1 MTAPHR
7 CPSAPLPAGGEPPP
21 SRWEMADVV
30 RLYGPAY
37 LQTHPVSPTQQQVLE
52 AIAACRT
59 AQLGGHAEQCPQCG
73 FARAVYHSCRNRHW
87 PKCQS
92 FPTAQWGEAR
102 QAELLPVP
110 YFHTVFTLPHDL
122 NPLLLGNKRQLI
134 PLLFAAASQT
144 LQQFGQQQLGGQLGS
159 IMVLHTWDQRL
170 NAHFHVHCLVPG
182 GALVRQ
188 GTRWVP
194 THPRFLFPIHALA
207 MVFRAKFLE
216 ALRQRWSAEALRL
229 PEAFPELRTPGG
241 FRRLCDQLSAQGW
254 IVYAKPPFAGPT
266 DVVAYLGRYTHRVA
280 LANHRLVD
288 VREGRVQFTY
298 RDRQHGN
305 RVETLTLDAHTVLQR
320 FLLHVLPKGL
330 VRIRH
335 YGFLAN
341 RCKGRALRQCR
352 PLCGLPPEPPRPQ
365 PKTVVQWLSHLYG
378 RDITRCPQC
387 GAGPLQRTPLAP
399 QTTPQGPR
407 SPPG

>member
-7 CPSAPLPAGGEPPP
+7 CPSAPLAAGEPPA
-21 SRWEMADVV
+21 SRWEGADIV
-30 RLYGPAY
+30 RLYGDTY
-37 LQTHPVSPTQQQVLE
+37 RQTHPVSPAQQQVLE

-59 AQLGGHAEQCPQCG
+59 AQLGGHGEQCPQCG
-73 FARAVYHSCRNRHW
+73 FERSVYHSCRNRHC

-92 FPTAQWGEAR
+92 FPTAQWVEAR

-134 PLLFAAASQT
+134 PRLFAAASQT
-144 LQQFGQQQLGGQLGS
+144 LLQFGHHNLGGQLGS

-170 NAHFHVHCLVPG
+170 NAHCHVHCLVPG
-182 GALVRQ
+182 GALVDQ
-188 GTRWVP
+188 GTRWGP
-194 THPRFLFPIHALA
+194 THPRFLFPVHALA
-207 MVFRAKFLE
+207 TVFRAKFLE
-216 ALRQRWSAEALRL
+216 ALRQLWAAEALR
-229 PEAFPELRTPGG
+229 PPDVAPELCTPAG
-241 FRRLCDQLSAQGW
+241 FRRLCDQLYATGW
-254 IVYAKPPFAGPT
+254 IVYAKPPFAGPAQ
-266 DVVAYLGRYTHRVA
+266 VVDSLGHYTHRVA
-280 LANHRLVD
+280 ITNHRIVE
-288 VREGRVQFTY
+288 VRDGWVRFTY

-305 RVETLTLDAHTVLQR
+305 RVATMTLDAHIFLQR

-352 PLCGLPPEPPRPQ
+352 QLCGLTPAPPRRP
-365 PKTVVQWLSHLYG
+365 PKTVVQWLSQLYG

-399 QTTPQGPR
+399 QTMPQGPR